1 MQAQNIIRTLLFI
14 IFFAVGAT
22 ALAGAILCDDLIE
35 HYHNKHLLKELQ
47 TSIQKLDSLNTDYDV
62 LLTQLEQD
70 PNLIKRIAPATL
82 GTEPNE
88 PNTAYPRATAQ
99 KLAAARQALTEDT
112 QQINNQTAS
121 PQWLS
126 RCCRPRRR
134 AILLACGACLVLIS
148 FIFFGPAKP
157 DDRKKTANHARNSN
171 PKER

>member
-14 IFFAVGAT
+14 IFFAIGAT

-47 TSIQKLDSLNTDYDV
+47 TSIQKLDSVNTDYDV

-126 RCCRPRRR
+126 RCCRGRRR
-134 AILLACGACLVLIS
+134 GVLFACGACLVLIS
-148 FIFFGPAKP
+148 FIFFGPTTSDSKSNQ
-157 DDRKKTANHARNSN
+157 KEKRNDSQ
-171 PKER
+171 ER